1 LFRAFALASPLQID
15 RRVVGK
21 SAKEMQDMKDVILTR
36 REFTRESVMALL
48 SGVVITIS
56 GCGSDYSTS
65 PTPAPGGG
73 AGGETGTV
81 SANHGHVAF
90 VSDAQIMGGNN
101 VRLDIT
107 GSADHGHT
115 IDLTGGEL
123 TQIGNGTRVV
133 KTSTVSQVQGTHSHN
148 VTFN

>member
-1 LFRAFALASPLQID
+1 MED
-15 RRVVGK
+15 KV
-21 SAKEMQDMKDVILTR
+21 LTR
-36 REFTRESVMALL
+36 REFTRESVLALL
-48 SGVVITIS
+48 SGVVITVTGCS
-56 GCGSDYSTS
+56 GGDYSTS
-65 PTPAPGGG
+65 PTQPSGGG
-73 AGGETGTV
+73 GNNNGGRNGAI

-90 VSDAQIMGGNN
+90 VSDAQITGGNN

-123 TQIGNGTRVV
+123 MQIGNGTRVV